1 MIPQSTIS
9 PFFRWHHCV
18 CSFSGLFTL
27 LFVGTCVLGF
37 GRGDGFES
45 VGEDLQE
52 RFVKLEKTQ
61 RLAESTF
68 EFASIPPPSPP
79 SPSWR
84 CACDA

>member
-1 MIPQSTIS
+1 MGEEGTIPQSTIS

-18 CSFSGLFTL
+18 CSFLGLFTL

-45 VGEDLQE
+45 VGEGLQE

-68 EFASIPPPSPP
+68 EFASIPVYQS
-79 SPSWR
+79 SGATW
-84 CACDA
+84 